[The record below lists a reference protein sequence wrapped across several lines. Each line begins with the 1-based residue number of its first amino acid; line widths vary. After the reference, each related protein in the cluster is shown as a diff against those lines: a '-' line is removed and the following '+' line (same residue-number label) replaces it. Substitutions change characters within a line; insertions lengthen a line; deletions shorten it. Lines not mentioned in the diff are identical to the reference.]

1 MARYLLA
8 DLLTTFTCRS
18 SLLQRRCCKYQV
30 QAQGP
35 DHISMDV
42 PLARI
47 QALQARHPHLSLGEA
62 ELLLLSSRF
71 SAQLIDHQGLVLH
84 ASAIAH
90 QGRAVLFSAA
100 SGVGKSTHTRLWQ
113 KQFGAEAAAI
123 LDDDKPALR
132 LLDGQWW
139 VYGTPFS
146 GNSEENRNQ
155 RCPLHALVFLERSPH
170 NAIRRLSVEEAL
182 PYCLFNLPPYRRE
195 VNQSKLMALVGQL
208 LPAVPV
214 YLLSCNMDPEAA
226 VLAQRTLFPG
236 QRSSR
241 YPSDG
246 VFPPSGA

>member
-8 DLLTTFTCRS
+8 GLRTTFTCRYPI
-18 SLLQRRCCKYQV
+18 LQRRCSKYQIHT
-30 QAQGP
+30 QGP
-35 DHISMDV
+35 DDIPMDV
-42 PLARI
+42 PLAQI
-47 QALQARHPHLSLGEA
+47 QAFQAKHPHLSLDEA
-62 ELLLLSSRF
+62 ELILLSSRF
-71 SAQLIDHQGLVLH
+71 SAQLLGHQGLVLH

-123 LDDDKPALR
+123 LNDDKPALR

-146 GNSEENRNQ
+146 GNSDENRNQ
-155 RCPLHALVFLERSPH
+155 RCPLHALVFLERSAH
-170 NAIRRLSVEEAL
+170 NAIRPLSVEEAL

-195 VNQSKLMALVGQL
+195 VNQSKLMALLGQL

-226 VLAQRTLFPG
+226 ILAQRTLFPG
-236 QRSSR
+236 PEHQAFE
-241 YPSDG
+241 PAQ
-246 VFPPSGA
+246 PPSELG

>member
-8 DLLTTFTCRS
+8 DLHTSFICHFPI
-18 SLLQRRCCKYQV
+18 LQRRCLKYEV
-30 QAQGP
+30 SCAHP
-35 DHISMDV
+35 DDISMEV
-42 PLARI
+42 PLERI
-47 QALQARHPHLSLGEA
+47 QVFQSKHPQVSLEEA
-62 ELLLLSSRF
+62 ELILLSSRF
-71 SAQLIDHQGLVLH
+71 SAQILDHQGLVLH

-113 KQFGAEAAAI
+113 QQFGAEQAVI
-123 LDDDKPALR
+123 LNDDKPALR

-146 GNSEENRNQ
+146 GNSDENRNE
-155 RCPLHALVFLERSPH
+155 RCPLHAIVFLERSPC
-170 NAIRRLSVEEAL
+170 NTIRRLSVEEAL

-195 VNQSKLMALVGQL
+195 ANLNKIMALLNQL

-226 VLAQRTLFPG
+226 VLAQRTLFPESEH
-236 QRSSR
+236 QMLE
-241 YPSDG
+241 PAQPTSDLG
-246 VFPPSGA
+246 